1 MTPHLSHFI
10 FHAIPRAA
18 SYAPAHVTSHVMG
31 AAHKLPRLTPHLAYK
46 RLGLTTVLLAAMM
59 SAAHAA
65 PIYKVVDEQTGQ
77 VTFTD
82 RPQNY
87 DNQNVSVSQMQ
98 VMTAPAPS
106 TSTPATMPSAS
117 STPSN
122 LSANNALANNLGSQT
137 LNRNANPTASE
148 DIQLSDE
155 EDELE
160 MSEAPEAINYR
171 IQLLEPSE
179 ERAYRKPAQT
189 IDVEI
194 QTTPNLQNG
203 DSVVIAID
211 GYPVAEGTSVSIP
224 TDDIPPGEHTLTA
237 TVMSQALNIDDPTQL
252 QNQEATSVSQT
263 FYIIQNTVMLQNKR
277 KAAELKA
284 AYNALPWY
292 KKLYLKMRG
301 VDSLTLAE

>member
-10 FHAIPRAA
+10 FYAIPRAA
-18 SYAPAHVTSHVMG
+18 SYAPSYVPSHVMG
-31 AAHKLPRLTPHLAYK
+31 AAHKLPRLTPHLVYK

-98 VMTAPAPS
+98 VMTAPS
-106 TSTPATMPSAS
+106 TSTPATMSSAS
-117 STPSN
+117 STP
-122 LSANNALANNLGSQT
+122 ANPSANNLGSQI
-137 LNRNANPTASE
+137 LNRNANLTASE

-252 QNQEATSVSQT
+252 QNQDAASVSQT

-301 VDSLTLAE
+301 VDSITMSK